1 MEGLYQQIGARVECN
16 PKCRAYCNHP
26 ETPPRADTGSAHG
39 KAQGG
44 RIPRPQSVQRV
55 LTTGWSV
62 ATTRLMIEPSSKSLR
77 SQTLAGPQICVNRG
91 DRPSCVQWAKLG
103 LSNQVSSIKY
113 LRLAVLSSS
122 ELFLAFL
129 MFWL

>member
-1 MEGLYQQIGARVECN
+1 MEGLYQANRRKGRVQ
-16 PKCRAYCNHP
+16 P
-26 ETPPRADTGSAHG
+26 EVPSLLQPPGDPPPRADTGTARG

-62 ATTRLMIEPSSKSLR
+62 ATTRLVVEPYSKSLR

-103 LSNQVSSIKY
+103 LSNHASDI
-113 LRLAVLSSS
+113 RHT
-122 ELFLAFL
+122 
-129 MFWL
+129 

>member
-1 MEGLYQQIGARVECN
+1 MQLPGD
-16 PKCRAYCNHP
+16 
-26 ETPPRADTGSAHG
+26 PPRANTGSALG
-39 KAQGG
+39 EAQGG

-62 ATTRLMIEPSSKSLR
+62 ATTRLVVEPYSKSLR

-113 LRLAVLSSS
+113 QVRLRSADLGS
-122 ELFLAFL
+122 
-129 MFWL
+129 

>member
-113 LRLAVLSSS
+113 QVRLRSTDLDS
-122 ELFLAFL
+122 
-129 MFWL
+129 